1 MHKLITHFILQCKY
15 FFYNFLIRGNFTTG
29 GHLIII
35 SVEMKIEKVNENQIR
50 CTLTKQDLADR
61 QINLRELA
69 YGSEK
74 AKGLFHDMIQQ
85 ANYEFGFDVSDNP
98 LMVEAIPLS
107 SESLV
112 LLITKVEYPEELD
125 TRFSQFTEAGDEEL
139 FSNTGAVGNVERKG
153 ADDILELFQKIREA
167 KASPESE
174 NAQQTEAPEEVPEVP
189 ADLTKMFEF
198 TTIDQVERLAHVLVN
213 YYNGRNDL
221 FKNEKKNRFYLVIH
235 KDDHTPEEFNKVCN
249 IICEYAQQKNYNPA
263 VGAYFA
269 EHGNKIT
276 GPQALQVFASL

>member
-1 MHKLITHFILQCKY
+1 
-15 FFYNFLIRGNFTTG
+15 
-29 GHLIII
+29 
-35 SVEMKIEKVNENQIR
+35 MKIEKVNENQIR

-85 ANYEFGFDVSDNP
+85 ANYEFGFEANDIP

-107 SESLV
+107 SESLI

-125 TRFSQFTEAGDEEL
+125 TRFSKFTELDENEL
-139 FSNTGAVGNVERKG
+139 FDEPDTQSSLDQKG
-153 ADDILELFQKIREA
+153 ADDILGIFNKIREERRAAETA
-167 KASPESE
+167 KDQQSEEDKDVSP
-174 NAQQTEAPEEVPEVP
+174 VP

-198 TTIDQVERLAHVLVN
+198 SELEQVERLARVLDG
-213 YYNGRNDL
+213 YYVGQNDL
-221 FKNEKKNRFYLVIH
+221 YKNVQKNRFYLIAH
-235 KDDHTPEEFNKVCN
+235 KSGHTPEEFNRVCN
-249 IICEYAQQKNYNPA
+249 IICEYAVQKNYNPA

-269 EHGNKIT
+269 ENGKRIIT
-276 GPQALQVFASL
+276 KKALQVLAAL

>member
-1 MHKLITHFILQCKY
+1 
-15 FFYNFLIRGNFTTG
+15 
-29 GHLIII
+29 
-35 SVEMKIEKVNENQIR
+35 MKIEKVNENQIR

-139 FSNTGAVGNVERKG
+139 FSNTGA
-153 ADDILELFQKIREA
+153 DA
-167 KASPESE
+167 KAQMIFWNFSRKYVKQKPLRR
-174 NAQQTEAPEEVPEVP
+174 V
-189 ADLTKMFEF
+189 KMHSR
-198 TTIDQVERLAHVLVN
+198 QRH
-213 YYNGRNDL
+213 R
-221 FKNEKKNRFYLVIH
+221 KKYRKYRQI
-235 KDDHTPEEFNKVCN
+235 
-249 IICEYAQQKNYNPA
+249 
-263 VGAYFA
+263 
-269 EHGNKIT
+269 
-276 GPQALQVFASL
+276 

>member
-1 MHKLITHFILQCKY
+1 
-15 FFYNFLIRGNFTTG
+15 
-29 GHLIII
+29 
-35 SVEMKIEKVNENQIR
+35 MKIEKVNENQIR

-213 YYNGRNDL
+213 YYNGRNVHTHRKSLIKSAIL
-221 FKNEKKNRFYLVIH
+221 FANMHSRK
-235 KDDHTPEEFNKVCN
+235 T
-249 IICEYAQQKNYNPA
+249 IILQSEHILRSMEIKLRDRRHCRCLHLFRKFKSKRSAEIQHSFLIREIYA
-263 VGAYFA
+263 V
-269 EHGNKIT
+269 
-276 GPQALQVFASL
+276 ASCSMKSLISFTRSSGSIP

>member
-1 MHKLITHFILQCKY
+1 
-15 FFYNFLIRGNFTTG
+15 
-29 GHLIII
+29 
-35 SVEMKIEKVNENQIR
+35 MKIEKVNENQIR

-125 TRFSQFTEAGDEEL
+125 TRFSQFTEGGDEEEL
-139 FSNTGAVGNVERKG
+139 FSNMGAAGNVER
-153 ADDILELFQKIREA
+153 
-167 KASPESE
+167 
-174 NAQQTEAPEEVPEVP
+174 TEAPEEVPEVP